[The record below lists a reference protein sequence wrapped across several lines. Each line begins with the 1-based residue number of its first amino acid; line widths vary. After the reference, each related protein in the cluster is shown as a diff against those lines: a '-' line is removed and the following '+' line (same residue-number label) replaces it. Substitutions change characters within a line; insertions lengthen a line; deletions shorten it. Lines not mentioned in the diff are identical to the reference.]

1 MRYIQLRIFENNK
14 INKELQNDEQ
24 LNVKKGTQIEERDI
38 GNEGIIGKA

>member
-14 INKELQNDEQ
+14 INKELQKDEQ